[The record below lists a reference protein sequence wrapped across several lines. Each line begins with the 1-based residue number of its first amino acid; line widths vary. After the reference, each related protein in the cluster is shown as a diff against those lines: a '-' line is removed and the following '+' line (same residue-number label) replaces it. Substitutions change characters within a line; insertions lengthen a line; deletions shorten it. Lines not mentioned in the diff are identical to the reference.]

1 MRLKT
6 RLARERLTRLRQRAH
21 SATLRPATGR
31 IELAGRSPVREWYLP
46 AGASGACGTSAASHT
61 WTDKPCG
68 RRLTERVELCSHIS
82 VRRTGGFPFDVRLGN
97 VSAGGCKVELVEGT
111 EVAERVIARFPGLE
125 PSPSTKPCTP
135 RSSRTCFRAL
145 PEGIRCHSLLGQS
158 CRQ

>member
-6 RLARERLTRLRQRAH
+6 RLARERLSRLRQRAH

-125 PSPSTKPCTP
+125 PFAARVTWVEARTAGLAFDKAMHPAVFAHLL
-135 RSSRTCFRAL
+135 SRIA
-145 PEGIRCHSLLGQS
+145 
-158 CRQ
+158 